1 MITTKQ
7 SSICKPLIIYSIM
20 KIFSITIL
28 SLLFLVSCKGDK
40 KEQQSK
46 KEIQQ
51 EETIQLS
58 LEQVKNAGLIVGNP
72 EERNV
77 KGILQLQGT
86 VTVPPKSVV
95 TVSIPLGG
103 YIKKTD
109 LMAGM
114 HVKKG
119 QLLAVLEDMQ
129 YIQLQQDYLTA
140 KEKFQLAKSEY
151 DRQKELNAK
160 KASSDKLFEQTAT
173 EMQTQRIYM
182 SSLAQK
188 LALLNINVKTLT
200 ASNISKTVAIV
211 SPINGLVSKVNVN
224 VGKYMAP
231 TDMLFEL
238 MDMSDIVLV
247 MNAFEKDIYLLSTG
261 QTVTAF
267 SNANPKKR
275 YSAKISYI
283 NQSLNDDRAAEVICK
298 VNKYDSSL
306 IPGLFM
312 NAEAEFENE
321 KAITVPED
329 AVVRWQGKFFVFA
342 SVGNNSYKMIA
353 VEPGTTSEGYRQIK
367 SSVING
373 SSKIVTKNAYTLL
386 MTFMN
391 GGDE

>member
-1 MITTKQ
+1 
-7 SSICKPLIIYSIM
+7 M
-20 KIFSITIL
+20 KIYIITIF
-28 SLLFLVSCKGDK
+28 SLLLLVSCNSDK
-40 KEQQSK
+40 KNQE
-46 KEIQQ
+46 KETVQKQ
-51 EETIQLS
+51 ENTIQLS
-58 LEQVKNAGLIVGNP
+58 SEQIKNAGLVVGNP
-72 EERNV
+72 EERTV

-95 TVSIPLGG
+95 SVSIPLGG

-114 HVKKG
+114 HVRKG
-119 QLLAVLEDMQ
+119 QLLAVVEDMQ

-160 KASSDKLFEQTAT
+160 KASSDKLYEQTAT

-188 LALLNINVKTLT
+188 LSLLGINVKTLS
-200 ASNISKTVAIV
+200 ASNISKTVSIV
-211 SPINGLVSKVNVN
+211 SPINGVVSKINVN
-224 VGKYMAP
+224 VGKYIAP

-238 MDMSDIVLV
+238 MEMSDIVLV
-247 MNAFEKDIYLLSTG
+247 MNAFEKDIHLLSVG
-261 QTVTAF
+261 QTVSAF
-267 SNANPKKR
+267 TNANPTKKFP
-275 YSAKISYI
+275 AKIAYI
-283 NQSLNDDRAAEVICK
+283 NRSLNDDRAAEVICK
-298 VNKYDSSL
+298 VNQYDKTL
-306 IPGLFM
+306 IPGLFI

-342 SVGNNSYKMIA
+342 LSGNNQYKMVA
-353 VEPGTTSEGYRQIK
+353 VEPGTTTDGFRQIK
-367 SSVING
+367 SSTIDK
-373 SSKIVTKNAYTLL
+373 SSKIVIKNAYTLL

>member
-1 MITTKQ
+1 
-7 SSICKPLIIYSIM
+7 M
-20 KIFSITIL
+20 KTYIITIFG
-28 SLLFLVSCKGDK
+28 LLLLVSCNSDK
-40 KEQQSK
+40 KNQE
-46 KEIQQ
+46 KETVQKQ
-51 EETIQLS
+51 ENTIQLS
-58 LEQVKNAGLIVGNP
+58 NEQIKNAGLVVGNP
-72 EERNV
+72 EERTV

-95 TVSIPLGG
+95 SVSIPLGG

-114 HVKKG
+114 HVRKG
-119 QLLAVLEDMQ
+119 QLLAVVEDMQ

-160 KASSDKLFEQTAT
+160 KASSDKLYEQTAT

-188 LALLNINVKTLT
+188 LSLLGINVKTLS
-200 ASNISKTVAIV
+200 ASNISKTVSIV
-211 SPINGLVSKVNVN
+211 SPINGVVSKVNVN
-224 VGKYMAP
+224 VGKYIAP

-238 MDMSDIVLV
+238 MEMSDIVLV
-247 MNAFEKDIYLLSTG
+247 MNAFEKDVHLLSVG
-261 QTVTAF
+261 QTVSAF
-267 SNANPKKR
+267 TNANPSKKFP
-275 YSAKISYI
+275 AKIAYI
-283 NQSLNDDRAAEVICK
+283 NRSLNDDRAAEVICK
-298 VNKYDSSL
+298 VNQYDSAL
-306 IPGLFM
+306 IPGLFI

-342 SVGNNSYKMIA
+342 LSGNNQYKMAA
-353 VEPGTTSEGYRQIK
+353 VEPGTTTDGFRQIK
-367 SSVING
+367 SSAIDK
-373 SSKIVTKNAYTLL
+373 SSKIVIKNAYTLL

>member
-1 MITTKQ
+1 
-7 SSICKPLIIYSIM
+7 M
-20 KIFSITIL
+20 KTYISTIFA
-28 SLLFLVSCKGDK
+28 LLFMISCNGDK
-40 KEQQSK
+40 KEPQTK
-46 KEIQQ
+46 TEAKQ
-51 EETIQLS
+51 ENSIQLTP
-58 LEQVKNAGLIVGNP
+58 EQVKNAGLVVGNP
-72 EERNV
+72 EQRTV
-77 KGILQLQGT
+77 KGILELQGT

-95 TVSIPLGG
+95 SVSIPLGG
-103 YIKKTD
+103 YIRKTD

-114 HVKKG
+114 HVRKG
-119 QLLAVLEDMQ
+119 QLLAVVEDMQ

-160 KASSDKLFEQTAT
+160 KASSDKLYEQTAT

-182 SSLAQK
+182 ASLAQK

-200 ASNISKTVAIV
+200 ASNISKTVSIT

-224 VGKYMAP
+224 VGKYIAP

-238 MDMSDIVLV
+238 METSDIVLV
-247 MNAFEKDIYLLSTG
+247 MNAFEKDINLLSVG

-267 SNANPKKR
+267 TNAKPSKK
-275 YSAKISYI
+275 YQAKIAYI

-298 VNKYDSSL
+298 VNQYDSSL
-306 IPGLFM
+306 IPGLFI
-312 NAEAEFENE
+312 NAEAEFDNE

-342 SVGNNSYKMIA
+342 LAGNNQYKMVG
-353 VEPGTTSEGYRQIK
+353 VEPGTISDGYRQIK
-367 SSVING
+367 SSLING

-391 GGDE
+391 GGDQ

>member
-1 MITTKQ
+1 MKTYIIT
-7 SSICKPLIIYSIM
+7 
-20 KIFSITIL
+20 FFG
-28 SLLFLVSCKGDK
+28 LLFLVSCHSDK
-40 KEQQSK
+40 KNQEKETVK
-46 KEIQQ
+46 KQ
-51 EETIQLS
+51 ENTIQLS
-58 LEQVKNAGLIVGNP
+58 NEQIKNAGLVVGNP
-72 EERNV
+72 EERTV

-95 TVSIPLGG
+95 SVSIPLGG

-114 HVKKG
+114 HVRKG
-119 QLLAVLEDMQ
+119 QLLAVVEDMQ

-160 KASSDKLFEQTAT
+160 KASSDKLYEQTAT

-182 SSLAQK
+182 ASLAQK
-188 LALLNINVKTLT
+188 LSLLGINVKTLS
-200 ASNISKTVAIV
+200 ASNISKTVSIV
-211 SPINGLVSKVNVN
+211 SPINAVVSKVNVN
-224 VGKYMAP
+224 VGKYIAP

-238 MDMSDIVLV
+238 MEMSDIVLV
-247 MNAFEKDIYLLSTG
+247 MNAFEKDIHLLSTG
-261 QTVTAF
+261 QTVSAF
-267 SNANPKKR
+267 TNANPSKR
-275 YSAKISYI
+275 FTAKIAYI
-283 NQSLNDDRAAEVICK
+283 NRSLNDDRAAEVICK
-298 VNKYDSSL
+298 VNQYDNAL
-306 IPGLFM
+306 IPGLFI

-342 SVGNNSYKMIA
+342 LSGNNQYKMVV
-353 VEPGTTSEGYRQIK
+353 VEPGTTTNGFRQIK
-367 SSVING
+367 SSVIDK
-373 SSKIVTKNAYTLL
+373 SSKIVIKNAYTLL

>member
-1 MITTKQ
+1 
-7 SSICKPLIIYSIM
+7 M
-20 KIFSITIL
+20 KTYISTIL
-28 SLLFLVSCKGDK
+28 GLLFLASCNGDR
-40 KEQQSK
+40 KEQSNK
-46 KEIQQ
+46 TEAKQ
-51 EETIQLS
+51 ENSIQLTA
-58 LEQVKNAGLIVGNP
+58 EQVKNAGIVVGNP
-72 EERNV
+72 EERTV

-103 YIKKTD
+103 YIRKTD

-114 HVKKG
+114 HVRKG

-200 ASNISKTVAIV
+200 SSNISKTVAIV

-224 VGKYMAP
+224 VGKYVAP

-238 MDMSDIVLV
+238 METSDIVLV
-247 MNAFEKDIYLLSTG
+247 MNAFEKDIHLLSVG
-261 QTVTAF
+261 QNVTAF
-267 SNANPKKR
+267 TNAKPSKK
-275 YSAKISYI
+275 YTAKIAYI

-298 VNKYDSSL
+298 VNQYDSSL
-306 IPGLFM
+306 IPGLFI
-312 NAEAEFENE
+312 NAEVEFENE
-321 KAITVPED
+321 KATTVPED
-329 AVVRWQGKFFVFA
+329 AVVRWQGRFFVF
-342 SVGNNSYKMIA
+342 SLTGTNNYKMIA
-353 VEPGTTSEGYRQIK
+353 VEPGTTSDGFRQIK
-367 SSVING
+367 SSGLNA

-391 GGDE
+391 GGDQ

>member
-1 MITTKQ
+1 
-7 SSICKPLIIYSIM
+7 M
-20 KIFSITIL
+20 KTYISTIFA
-28 SLLFLVSCKGDK
+28 LLLLVSCKGDK
-40 KEQQSK
+40 KEPQTK
-46 KEIQQ
+46 TEAKQ
-51 EETIQLS
+51 ENSIQLT
-58 LEQVKNAGLIVGNP
+58 LEQAKNAGLVVGNP
-72 EERNV
+72 QERTV
-77 KGILQLQGT
+77 KGILELQGT

-95 TVSIPLGG
+95 SVSIPLGG
-103 YIKKTD
+103 YIRKTD

-114 HVKKG
+114 HVRKG
-119 QLLAVLEDMQ
+119 QLLAVVEDMQ

-160 KASSDKLFEQTAT
+160 KASSDKLYEQTAT

-182 SSLAQK
+182 ASLAQK

-200 ASNISKTVAIV
+200 ASNISKTVSIT

-224 VGKYMAP
+224 VGKYIAP

-238 MDMSDIVLV
+238 METSDIVLV
-247 MNAFEKDIYLLSTG
+247 MNAFEKDIHLLSVG
-261 QTVTAF
+261 QSVTAF
-267 SNANPKKR
+267 TNAKPSKK
-275 YSAKISYI
+275 YQAKIAYI

-298 VNKYDSSL
+298 VNQYDSSL
-306 IPGLFM
+306 IPGLFI
-312 NAEAEFENE
+312 NAEAEFDNQ

-342 SVGNNSYKMIA
+342 LGGNNQYKMVG
-353 VEPGTTSEGYRQIK
+353 VEPGAISDGYRQIK
-367 SSVING
+367 SSSINA

-391 GGDE
+391 SGDQ

>member
-1 MITTKQ
+1 
-7 SSICKPLIIYSIM
+7 M
-20 KIFSITIL
+20 KTYISTIFA
-28 SLLFLVSCKGDK
+28 LLFLISCNGDK
-40 KEQQSK
+40 KEPQTKTEAKHEDS
-46 KEIQQ
+46 
-51 EETIQLS
+51 IQLTP
-58 LEQVKNAGLIVGNP
+58 EQVKNAGLVVGNP
-72 EERNV
+72 EQRTV
-77 KGILQLQGT
+77 KGILELQGT

-95 TVSIPLGG
+95 SVSIPLGG
-103 YIKKTD
+103 YIRKTD

-114 HVKKG
+114 HVRKG
-119 QLLAVLEDMQ
+119 QLLAVVEDMQ

-160 KASSDKLFEQTAT
+160 KASSDKLYEQTAT

-182 SSLAQK
+182 ASLAQK

-200 ASNISKTVAIV
+200 ASNISKTVSIT

-224 VGKYMAP
+224 VGKYIAP

-238 MDMSDIVLV
+238 METSDIVLV
-247 MNAFEKDIYLLSTG
+247 MSAFEKDINLLSVG

-267 SNANPKKR
+267 TNAKPSKK
-275 YSAKISYI
+275 YQAKIAYI

-298 VNKYDSSL
+298 VNQYESSL
-306 IPGLFM
+306 IPGLFI
-312 NAEAEFENE
+312 NAEAEFDNE

-342 SVGNNSYKMIA
+342 LAGNNQYKMVG
-353 VEPGTTSEGYRQIK
+353 VEPGTVSDGYRQIK
-367 SSVING
+367 SSSING

-391 GGDE
+391 GGDQ

>member
-1 MITTKQ
+1 
-7 SSICKPLIIYSIM
+7 M
-20 KIFSITIL
+20 KTYISTIFA
-28 SLLFLVSCKGDK
+28 LLFLVSCNGDK
-40 KEQQSK
+40 KEPQTK
-46 KEIQQ
+46 TEAKQ
-51 EETIQLS
+51 ENSIQLTP
-58 LEQVKNAGLIVGNP
+58 EQVKNAGLVVGNP
-72 EERNV
+72 EQRTV
-77 KGILQLQGT
+77 KGILELQGT

-95 TVSIPLGG
+95 SVSIPLGG
-103 YIKKTD
+103 YIRKTD

-114 HVKKG
+114 HVRKG
-119 QLLAVLEDMQ
+119 QLLAVVEDMQ

-160 KASSDKLFEQTAT
+160 KASSDKLYEQTAT

-182 SSLAQK
+182 ASLVQK

-200 ASNISKTVAIV
+200 ASNISKTVSIT

-224 VGKYMAP
+224 VGKYIAP

-238 MDMSDIVLV
+238 METSDIVLV
-247 MNAFEKDIYLLSTG
+247 MNAFEKDINLLSVG

-267 SNANPKKR
+267 TNAKPSKK
-275 YSAKISYI
+275 YQAKIAYI

-298 VNKYDSSL
+298 VNQYDSSL
-306 IPGLFM
+306 IPGLFI
-312 NAEAEFENE
+312 NAEAEFDNE

-342 SVGNNSYKMIA
+342 LAGNNQYKMVG
-353 VEPGTTSEGYRQIK
+353 VEPGTVSDGYRQIK
-367 SSVING
+367 SSSING

-391 GGDE
+391 GGDQ

>member
-1 MITTKQ
+1 
-7 SSICKPLIIYSIM
+7 M
-20 KIFSITIL
+20 KTYIITIFG
-28 SLLFLVSCKGDK
+28 LLFLVSCHSDK
-40 KEQQSK
+40 KNQEKETVK
-46 KEIQQ
+46 KQ
-51 EETIQLS
+51 ENTIQLS
-58 LEQVKNAGLIVGNP
+58 NEQIKNAGLVVGNP
-72 EERNV
+72 EERTV

-95 TVSIPLGG
+95 SVSIPLGG

-114 HVKKG
+114 NVRKG
-119 QLLAVLEDMQ
+119 QLLAVVEDMQ

-160 KASSDKLFEQTAT
+160 KASSDKLYEQTAT

-182 SSLAQK
+182 ASLAQK
-188 LALLNINVKTLT
+188 LSLLGINVKTLS
-200 ASNISKTVAIV
+200 ASNISKTVSIV
-211 SPINGLVSKVNVN
+211 SPINAVVSKVNVN
-224 VGKYMAP
+224 VGKYIAP

-238 MDMSDIVLV
+238 MEMSDIVLV
-247 MNAFEKDIYLLSTG
+247 MNVFEKDIHLLSTG
-261 QTVTAF
+261 QTVSAF
-267 SNANPKKR
+267 TNANPSKR
-275 YSAKISYI
+275 FSAKIAYI
-283 NQSLNDDRAAEVICK
+283 NRSLNDDRAAEVICK
-298 VNKYDSSL
+298 VNQYDNTL
-306 IPGLFM
+306 IPGLFI

-342 SVGNNSYKMIA
+342 LSGNNQYKMVV
-353 VEPGTTSEGYRQIK
+353 VEPGTTTNGFRQIK
-367 SSVING
+367 SSVIDK
-373 SSKIVTKNAYTLL
+373 SSKIVIKNAYTLL

>member
-1 MITTKQ
+1 
-7 SSICKPLIIYSIM
+7 M
-20 KIFSITIL
+20 KIYSITIL
-28 SLLFLVSCKGDK
+28 SLLFLVSCKGDQ
-40 KEQQSK
+40 KESESK
-46 KEIQQ
+46 TSMQQQ
-51 EETIQLS
+51 ESIQLTS
-58 LEQVKNAGLIVGNP
+58 EQVKNAGLIVGNP

-95 TVSIPLGG
+95 SVSIPLGG
-103 YIKKTD
+103 YIRKTD

-140 KEKFQLAKSEY
+140 KEKFQLAKSEF

-160 KASSDKLFEQTAT
+160 KASSDKLLEQTAT

-188 LALLNINVKTLT
+188 LALVNINVKTLT

-238 MDMSDIVLV
+238 LDMSDIVLV
-247 MNAFEKDIYLLSTG
+247 MNAFEKDIHLLSLG

-267 SNANPKKR
+267 SNANKKKR

-306 IPGLFM
+306 IPGLFI

-342 SVGNNSYKMIA
+342 FTGNNSYKMVA

-367 SSVING
+367 SSVINA

-391 GGDE
+391 GGDQ

>member
-1 MITTKQ
+1 
-7 SSICKPLIIYSIM
+7 M
-20 KIFSITIL
+20 KIYSITIL
-28 SLLFLVSCKGDK
+28 GLLFLVSCKGDP
-40 KEQQSK
+40 KEPQNK
-46 KEIQQ
+46 TEVKQ
-51 EETIQLS
+51 ENSIQLTS
-58 LEQVKNAGLIVGNP
+58 DQVKNAGLIAGTP

-77 KGILQLQGT
+77 KGILELQGT

-95 TVSIPLGG
+95 SVSIPLGG
-103 YIKKTD
+103 YIRKTD

-114 HVKKG
+114 HVRKG
-119 QLLAVLEDMQ
+119 QLLAVVEDMQ

-182 SSLAQK
+182 ASLAQK

-200 ASNISKTVAIV
+200 ASNISKTVSIV

-224 VGKYMAP
+224 VGKYIAP

-238 MDMSDIVLV
+238 METNDIVLV
-247 MNAFEKDIYLLSTG
+247 MNAFEKDVHLLSVG

-267 SNANPKKR
+267 TNAKPSKK
-275 YSAKISYI
+275 YQAKIAYI
-283 NQSLNDDRAAEVICK
+283 NQSLNGDRAAEVICK
-298 VNKYDSSL
+298 VSQYDNSL
-306 IPGLFM
+306 IPGLFI
-312 NAEAEFENE
+312 NAEAEYQNE
-321 KAITVPED
+321 KAIAVPED
-329 AVVRWQGKFFVFA
+329 AVVRWQGKFYVFA
-342 SVGNNSYKMIA
+342 VIGNNNYKMVA
-353 VEPGTTSEGYRQIK
+353 VEPGAPSEGYRQIK
-367 SSVING
+367 SSAINA

-391 GGDE
+391 GGDQ

>member
-1 MITTKQ
+1 
-7 SSICKPLIIYSIM
+7 M
-20 KIFSITIL
+20 KTYIITIFG
-28 SLLFLVSCKGDK
+28 LLFLVSCHSDK
-40 KEQQSK
+40 KNQE
-46 KEIQQ
+46 KETVQKQ
-51 EETIQLS
+51 ENTIQLS
-58 LEQVKNAGLIVGNP
+58 NEQIKNAGLVVGNP
-72 EERNV
+72 EERTV

-95 TVSIPLGG
+95 SVSIPLGG

-114 HVKKG
+114 HVRKG
-119 QLLAVLEDMQ
+119 QLLAIVEDMQ

-160 KASSDKLFEQTAT
+160 KASSDKLYEQTAT

-188 LALLNINVKTLT
+188 LSLLGINVKTLS
-200 ASNISKTVAIV
+200 ASNISKTVSIV
-211 SPINGLVSKVNVN
+211 SPINGVVSKINVN
-224 VGKYMAP
+224 VGKYIAP

-238 MDMSDIVLV
+238 IEMSDIVLV
-247 MNAFEKDIYLLSTG
+247 MNAFEKDIHLLSTG
-261 QTVTAF
+261 QTVSAF
-267 SNANPKKR
+267 TNANPSKR
-275 YSAKISYI
+275 FPAKIAYI
-283 NQSLNDDRAAEVICK
+283 NRSLNDDRAAEVICK
-298 VNKYDSSL
+298 VNQYDSAL
-306 IPGLFM
+306 IPGLFI

-342 SVGNNSYKMIA
+342 LSGNNQYKMAA
-353 VEPGTTSEGYRQIK
+353 VEPGTTTDGFRQIK
-367 SSVING
+367 SSAIDK
-373 SSKIVTKNAYTLL
+373 SSKIVIKNAYTLL

>member
-1 MITTKQ
+1 
-7 SSICKPLIIYSIM
+7 M
-20 KIFSITIL
+20 KTYIITIFG
-28 SLLFLVSCKGDK
+28 LLFLVSCHSDK
-40 KEQQSK
+40 KNQE
-46 KEIQQ
+46 KETVQKQ
-51 EETIQLS
+51 ENTIQLS
-58 LEQVKNAGLIVGNP
+58 NEQIKNAGLVVGNP
-72 EERNV
+72 EERTV

-95 TVSIPLGG
+95 SVSIPLGG

-114 HVKKG
+114 HVRKG
-119 QLLAVLEDMQ
+119 QLLAVVEDMQ

-160 KASSDKLFEQTAT
+160 KASSDKLYEQTAT

-182 SSLAQK
+182 ASLAQK
-188 LALLNINVKTLT
+188 LSLLGINVKTLS
-200 ASNISKTVAIV
+200 ASNISKTVSIV
-211 SPINGLVSKVNVN
+211 SPINGVVSKINVN
-224 VGKYMAP
+224 VGKYIAP

-238 MDMSDIVLV
+238 MEMSDIVLV
-247 MNAFEKDIYLLSTG
+247 MNAFEKDVHLLSTG
-261 QTVTAF
+261 QTVSAF
-267 SNANPKKR
+267 TNANPSKKFP
-275 YSAKISYI
+275 AKIAYI
-283 NQSLNDDRAAEVICK
+283 NRSLNDDRAAEVICK
-298 VNKYDSSL
+298 VNQYDNAL
-306 IPGLFM
+306 IPGLFI

-342 SVGNNSYKMIA
+342 LSGNNQYKMVP
-353 VEPGTTSEGYRQIK
+353 VEPGTTTDGFRQIK
-367 SSVING
+367 SSAIDK
-373 SSKIVTKNAYTLL
+373 SSKIVIKNAYTLL

>member
-1 MITTKQ
+1 
-7 SSICKPLIIYSIM
+7 M
-20 KIFSITIL
+20 KIYIITIL
-28 SLLFLVSCKGDK
+28 ALLFLASCKGDK
-40 KEQQSK
+40 QEQQSK
-46 KEIQQ
+46 KEIQ
-51 EETIQLS
+51 EEEIIQLS
-58 LEQVKNAGLIVGNP
+58 SEQVKNAGLIVGNP

-224 VGKYMAP
+224 VGKYIAP

-238 MDMSDIVLV
+238 MDRSDIVLV
-247 MNAFEKDIYLLSTG
+247 MNAFEKDIHLLSTG

-298 VNKYDSSL
+298 VNTYDSSL

-342 SVGNNSYKMIA
+342 AAGNNRYKMVA

-367 SSVING
+367 SSLINA

>member
-1 MITTKQ
+1 
-7 SSICKPLIIYSIM
+7 M
-20 KIFSITIL
+20 KIYSITIL
-28 SLLFLVSCKGDK
+28 SLLLLVSCKEDK
-40 KEQQSK
+40 KEPENK
-46 KEIQQ
+46 TEVNKENSI
-51 EETIQLS
+51 TLTND
-58 LEQVKNAGLIVGNP
+58 QVKNAGLIVGNP

-77 KGILQLQGT
+77 KGILELQGT

-95 TVSIPLGG
+95 SVSIPLGG
-103 YIKKTD
+103 YIRKTD

-114 HVKKG
+114 HIRKG
-119 QLLAVLEDMQ
+119 QLLAVVEDMQ

-182 SSLAQK
+182 ASLAQK

-200 ASNISKTVAIV
+200 ASNISKTVAIT

-224 VGKYMAP
+224 VGKYIAP

-238 MDMSDIVLV
+238 LEMSDIVLV
-247 MNAFEKDIYLLSTG
+247 MNAFEKDIHLLSVG

-267 SNANPKKR
+267 TNAKPSKK
-275 YSAKISYI
+275 YQAKIAYI
-283 NQSLNDDRAAEVICK
+283 NQSLNDDRAAEVVCK
-298 VNKYDSSL
+298 VNQYDSAL
-306 IPGLFM
+306 IPGLFI
-312 NAEAEFENE
+312 NAEAEYQNE
-321 KAITVPED
+321 KAIAVPED

-342 SVGNNSYKMIA
+342 LSGNNQYEMVA
-353 VEPGTTSEGYRQIK
+353 VEPGTTTDGFRQIK
-367 SSVING
+367 SSAIDK

-391 GGDE
+391 GGDQ

>member
-1 MITTKQ
+1 
-7 SSICKPLIIYSIM
+7 M
-20 KIFSITIL
+20 KTYIITIFG
-28 SLLFLVSCKGDK
+28 LLLLVSCNSDK
-40 KEQQSK
+40 KNQE
-46 KEIQQ
+46 KETVQKQ
-51 EETIQLS
+51 ENTIQLS
-58 LEQVKNAGLIVGNP
+58 SEQIKNAGLVVGNP
-72 EERNV
+72 EERTV

-95 TVSIPLGG
+95 SVSIPLGG

-114 HVKKG
+114 HVRKG
-119 QLLAVLEDMQ
+119 QLLAVVEDMQ
-129 YIQLQQDYLTA
+129 YIQLQQDYLTV

-160 KASSDKLFEQTAT
+160 KASSDKLYEQTAT

-188 LALLNINVKTLT
+188 LSLLGINVKTLS
-200 ASNISKTVAIV
+200 ASNISKTVSIV
-211 SPINGLVSKVNVN
+211 SPINGVVSKINVN
-224 VGKYMAP
+224 VGKYIAP

-238 MDMSDIVLV
+238 MEMSDIVLV
-247 MNAFEKDIYLLSTG
+247 MNAFEKDIHLLSVG
-261 QTVTAF
+261 QTVSAF
-267 SNANPKKR
+267 TNANPTKKFP
-275 YSAKISYI
+275 AKIAYI
-283 NQSLNDDRAAEVICK
+283 NRSLNDDRAAEVICK
-298 VNKYDSSL
+298 VNQYDSAL
-306 IPGLFM
+306 IPGLFI

-342 SVGNNSYKMIA
+342 LSGNNQYKMAA
-353 VEPGTTSEGYRQIK
+353 VEPGTTTDGFRQIK
-367 SSVING
+367 SSAIDK
-373 SSKIVTKNAYTLL
+373 SSKIVIKNAYTLL

>member
-1 MITTKQ
+1 
-7 SSICKPLIIYSIM
+7 M
-20 KIFSITIL
+20 KKYRILIFSF
-28 SLLFLVSCKGDK
+28 LFLVSCQKDK
-40 KEQQSK
+40 KEQLDTTASK
-46 KEIQQ
+46 QANS
-51 EETIQLS
+51 IQLTN
-58 LEQVKNAGLIVGNP
+58 EQVKNAGLIAGNP
-72 EERNV
+72 EERTV

-95 TVSIPLGG
+95 NVSIPLGG

-114 HVKKG
+114 HVRKG
-119 QLLAVLEDMQ
+119 QLLAVVEDMQ

-182 SSLAQK
+182 SALAQK

-200 ASNISKTVAIV
+200 ASNISKTVFIT
-211 SPINGLVSKVNVN
+211 SPVNGLVSKVNVN
-224 VGKYMAP
+224 VGKYIAP

-238 MDMSDIVLV
+238 MEMSDIVLV
-247 MNAFEKDIYLLSTG
+247 MNAFEKDIHLLSVG
-261 QTVTAF
+261 QNVTVFT
-267 SNANPKKR
+267 NAKPSKK
-275 YSAKISYI
+275 YQAKIAYI

-298 VNKYDSSL
+298 VNQYDSAL
-306 IPGLFM
+306 IPGLFI

-321 KAITVPED
+321 KALTVPED
-329 AVVRWQGKFFVFA
+329 AVVRWQGKFFVF
-342 SVGNNSYKMIA
+342 SLIGNNKYKMVSI
-353 VEPGTTSEGYRQIK
+353 EPGTASNGYRQIK
-367 SSVING
+367 SSDIDK
-373 SSKIVTKNAYTLL
+373 SSKIVIKNAYTLL

-391 GGDE
+391 GGEK

>member
-1 MITTKQ
+1 MIITKQ
-7 SSICKPLIIYSIM
+7 SLTCKPLIIYNIM
-20 KIFSITIL
+20 KKYRILIFSF
-28 SLLFLVSCKGDK
+28 LFLVSCQKDK
-40 KEQQSK
+40 KEQLDTTASK
-46 KEIQQ
+46 QANS
-51 EETIQLS
+51 IQLTN
-58 LEQVKNAGLIVGNP
+58 EQVKNAGLIAGNP
-72 EERNV
+72 EERTV

-95 TVSIPLGG
+95 NVSIPLGG

-114 HVKKG
+114 HVRKG
-119 QLLAVLEDMQ
+119 QLLAVVEDMQ

-182 SSLAQK
+182 SALAQK

-200 ASNISKTVAIV
+200 ASNISKTVFIT
-211 SPINGLVSKVNVN
+211 SPVNGLVSKVNVN
-224 VGKYMAP
+224 VGKYIAP

-238 MDMSDIVLV
+238 MEMSDIVLV
-247 MNAFEKDIYLLSTG
+247 MNAFEKDIHLLSVG
-261 QTVTAF
+261 QNVTVFT
-267 SNANPKKR
+267 NAKPSKK
-275 YSAKISYI
+275 YQAKIAYI

-298 VNKYDSSL
+298 VNQYDSAL
-306 IPGLFM
+306 IPGLFI

-321 KAITVPED
+321 KALTVPED
-329 AVVRWQGKFFVFA
+329 AVVRWQGKFFVF
-342 SVGNNSYKMIA
+342 SLIGNNKYKMVSI
-353 VEPGTTSEGYRQIK
+353 EPGTASNGYRQIK
-367 SSVING
+367 SSDIDK
-373 SSKIVTKNAYTLL
+373 SSKIVIKNAYTLL

-391 GGDE
+391 GGEK

>member
-1 MITTKQ
+1 
-7 SSICKPLIIYSIM
+7 M
-20 KIFSITIL
+20 KTYISAIFG
-28 SLLFLVSCKGDK
+28 LLFLVSCHDK
-40 KEQQSK
+40 KEQQNTAEVK
-46 KEIQQ
+46 NQ
-51 EETIQLS
+51 ENSIQLTA
-58 LEQVKNAGLIVGNP
+58 EQVKNAGLIIGTP
-72 EERNV
+72 EERTV
-77 KGILQLQGT
+77 KGILELQGT

-95 TVSIPLGG
+95 SVSIPLGG

-114 HVKKG
+114 HVRKG
-119 QLLAVLEDMQ
+119 QLLAVVEDMQ

-160 KASSDKLFEQTAT
+160 KASSDKLYEQTAT

-188 LALLNINVKTLT
+188 LSLLGINVKTLS
-200 ASNISKTVAIV
+200 ASNISKTVSIV
-211 SPINGLVSKVNVN
+211 SPINGLVSKINVN
-224 VGKYMAP
+224 VGKYIAP

-238 MDMSDIVLV
+238 LEMSDIVLV
-247 MNAFEKDIYLLSTG
+247 MNAFEKDVHLLSVG

-267 SNANPKKR
+267 TNAKRSKK
-275 YSAKISYI
+275 YTAKIAYI
-283 NQSLNDDRAAEVICK
+283 NQSLNDDRAAEVVCK
-298 VNKYDSSL
+298 VNQYDNSL
-306 IPGLFM
+306 IPGLFI

-342 SVGNNSYKMIA
+342 LSGNNQYKMVA
-353 VEPGTTSEGYRQIK
+353 VEPGTTTDGFRQIK
-367 SSVING
+367 SSAIDK

-391 GGDE
+391 GGDQ

>member
-1 MITTKQ
+1 
-7 SSICKPLIIYSIM
+7 M
-20 KIFSITIL
+20 KTYIITIFG
-28 SLLFLVSCKGDK
+28 LLLLVSCNSDK
-40 KEQQSK
+40 KNQE
-46 KEIQQ
+46 KETVQKQ
-51 EETIQLS
+51 ENTIQLS
-58 LEQVKNAGLIVGNP
+58 SEQIKNAGLVVGNP
-72 EERNV
+72 EERTV

-95 TVSIPLGG
+95 SVSIPLGG

-114 HVKKG
+114 HVRKG
-119 QLLAVLEDMQ
+119 QLLAVVEDMQ

-160 KASSDKLFEQTAT
+160 KASSDKLYEQTAT
-173 EMQTQRIYM
+173 EMQTQCIYM

-188 LALLNINVKTLT
+188 LSLLGINVKTLS
-200 ASNISKTVAIV
+200 ASNISKTVSIV
-211 SPINGLVSKVNVN
+211 SPINGVVSKINVN
-224 VGKYMAP
+224 VGKYIAP

-238 MDMSDIVLV
+238 MEMSDIVLV
-247 MNAFEKDIYLLSTG
+247 MNAFEKDIHLLSVG
-261 QTVTAF
+261 QTVSAF
-267 SNANPKKR
+267 TNANPSKKFP
-275 YSAKISYI
+275 AKIAYI
-283 NQSLNDDRAAEVICK
+283 NRSLNDDRAAEVICK
-298 VNKYDSSL
+298 VNQYDSAL
-306 IPGLFM
+306 IPGLFI

-342 SVGNNSYKMIA
+342 LSGNNQYKMAA
-353 VEPGTTSEGYRQIK
+353 VEPGTTTDGFRQIK
-367 SSVING
+367 SSAIDK
-373 SSKIVTKNAYTLL
+373 SSKIVIKNAYTLL